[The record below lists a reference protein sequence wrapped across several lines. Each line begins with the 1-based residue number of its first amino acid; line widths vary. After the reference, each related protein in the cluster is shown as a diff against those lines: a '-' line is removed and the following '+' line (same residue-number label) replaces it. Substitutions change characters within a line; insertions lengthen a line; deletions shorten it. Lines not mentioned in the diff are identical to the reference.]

1 MQEDFGVPL
10 RDFAQGKKQPQIAEL
25 LGITQGAVSQ
35 MLHSGRDIRIRG
47 LGDGVYEAIEIRP
60 VGMRRKRSQHPEAA

>member
-25 LGITQGAVSQ
+25 LGVTQGAVSQ
-35 MLHSGRDIRIRG
+35 MLHSGRDIRIRD
-47 LGDGVYEAIEIRP
+47 LGNGAYEAIEIRP
-60 VGMRRKRSQHPEAA
+60 IGMRRKRQEAA